1 MSHPHSRQKRRS
13 LPRFRPGIV
22 SWLLGA
28 YYRGQK
34 NSGFILPTATLLI
47 VVAFLIMIS
56 LLARTANRVA
66 LVSGQR
72 ERIAVEGPSAESV
85 DRARAKI
92 EFLFTRE
99 KELPT
104 NPLEDTI
111 EDFLG
116 NRQRDLATKQ
126 VVAPRKLDD
135 IYTLPDEN
143 RCQAQN
149 GDCVTTGG
157 AFTPDG
163 IAPTW
168 SYRVDLNGNGT
179 VDDPTDGIAVYSIL
193 GRVFRDGKSAVPVS
207 DPGKTHLTKRQDRA
221 ANFLV
226 NNAPTKAESPDE
238 FCEGALSGTVDGNTG
253 RFLTGS
259 SAEELKN
266 FQIYALTIPNRQND
280 ATLTSN
286 AVVFQQDRR
295 FTGANKWGAYFR
307 YDLEIFPGPQF
318 NWNGAMHTEGS
329 LFITSGGPGFNS
341 YLISAP
347 NSCYFLPSVNSQISA
362 RGLFMTGTVRDGNN
376 NPGNSVVHL
385 QPAGRIAPTQLI
397 QLSTTGGFPNPTGPG
412 TFASQ
417 DSVLDRFVPEDL
429 AMDPLYLITN
439 NLPVARRREGGSESY
454 STYKDPNWGGALASR
469 IQVDK
474 CEAPPYVDDTFRADD
489 RLGPKPSYARGS
501 CDGAETWESLG
512 KAGDPITGKP
522 EWTSNN
528 PPADAP
534 DEYGVDGYW
543 ERRALGQGMK
553 VIVGQR
559 LELGNVGVWGGWRS
573 YFNFIA
579 SSWNDDSWRFWAGL
593 GGSFGWSPTAR
604 IYQPTTTPYFSGAV
618 PLYSQE
624 IFGFLMRPR
633 PTIGNIPAP
642 GAADPLYPPA
652 VLAPEF
658 GGTSPYNFAGV
669 PAPTFELSR
678 LNLQLNR
685 RTQRDNLAAV
695 QAAAV
700 YHHKGTPDRTLP
712 VLCLSSTIH
721 PGTEASYF
729 NSITFGDPVSPAS
742 PTAINQMTRYPS
754 SNANF
759 VRPPGS
765 QALFPPSDFFT
776 GRGTANM
783 EYGNGTNP
791 DNPPFEVADFE
802 SGTAL
807 MKVLTNLAQF
817 AGDPSGAFPPLQ
829 APPGNSQVYPDPVL
843 TMWGD
848 YSNLRRTLTTL
859 ETGGSYADL
868 SPADQAN
875 LHTAGCTMS
884 LLATNVHWYL
894 DWGYFGTGN
903 DFYRSKNGQEPF
915 NLVPTVPPLGT
926 DDGSSP
932 NIRTDLQR
940 LAHAMRQLQDGIF
953 NEAVGNYEVGY
964 GILNFVRLNDSA
976 GACTPI
982 TSINANCYNV
992 PAEYYIAALARIRD
1006 AQPFSTATNSPYQQ
1020 WNRLVYLA
1028 RMLNTRLQIVRDRTY
1043 GFREYVPGQW
1053 IGVETVPTNDPG
1065 NGIDQATGTLRPNRQ
1080 RLAYTIRTPFTG
1092 PYTLGQTVNLPCDLS
1107 LADIDYFG
1115 YKKPSA
1121 LNPVNPNDQLVEREM
1136 VALARLCPTQPKY
1149 PSLYYLFPGDLNS
1162 TGEVDGADNHGH
1174 DGTSGINR
1182 RNSSDPSPYNQPSGS
1197 AGNNQESFS
1206 EPYVLSRYI
1215 AEDANDLATYEAV
1228 KLDDLNELRLQNRQ
1242 PGPTRTW
1249 KLPVLN
1255 LVNNQPVTTTDLYQ
1269 RETDLIVSESQP
1281 ANAHANLSAYRT
1293 GLAEKALYDGRQLQM
1308 VRVMDFDIDLL
1319 RRVNQAP
1326 ESFEGDAWLTVGQVA
1341 TATTKPIA
1349 GGIIYAFREDAKR
1362 EDALLRPANA
1372 DWPAYETSWKA
1383 NFTDGPPVALQM
1395 NPDPRTP
1402 SDPPTTPVNISGK
1415 PVDYYADPDR
1425 RVHGF
1430 RLMNGNDVSRVGVT
1444 PPERNIFG
1452 MSFITDNP
1460 VYIMTQLARGIS
1472 GFNLHM
1478 RPAGGVVQEFNTLLP
1493 FPYNFNQF
1501 YVNRTNRDLGF
1512 ATATGDTWRP
1522 VEILADAITLITHN
1536 FCDAYQENGIR
1547 NIRNT
1552 TSNLNIPGKDN
1563 GGTGANGDCN
1573 GSANGGP
1580 SARNT
1585 TAITNPGV
1593 AGFAT
1598 PEALPRDRWARE
1610 HPYDEAS
1617 PIIVGS
1623 DGSHRT
1629 QTTGTQA
1636 IVPLL
1641 NYQGINLRAAVPLR
1655 NTDYQVNAVIVS
1667 GIVPSRRQQPYGGLH
1682 NFPRFIET
1690 GNALTIQG
1698 SLLQLGFS
1706 NYATAPFDFDSFER
1720 GQFPLAAEFIPYY
1733 GPPTRLWGYDPGL
1746 QYAPAGPVAQRFIN
1760 PSNARNEYF
1769 LELTAND
1776 PYTCQMKRFVV
1787 PGITCP

>member
-13 LPRFRPGIV
+13 RPRFRPGIV

-99 KELPT
+99 KLPT
-104 NPLEDTI
+104 DPSEQAF

-116 NRQRDLATKQ
+116 NRQRDPVTQAVTG
-126 VVAPRKLDD
+126 PRQPVD

-149 GDCVTTGG
+149 GDCVATGG
-157 AFTPDG
+157 DFTPDG

-179 VDDPTDGIAVYSIL
+179 VDDPTDGIAVYGIL
-193 GRVFRDGKSAVPVS
+193 GRVFRDGKSAVPALNS
-207 DPGKTHLTKRQDRA
+207 DGSPRADVVHLTERRLRA

-226 NNAPTKAESPDE
+226 NNAPTKAESADT
-238 FCEGALSGTVDGNTG
+238 FCAGATGGTVSEKG
-253 RFLTGS
+253 RFFTGS

-266 FQIYALTIPNRQND
+266 FQIYALTIPNRENN
-280 ATLTSN
+280 ANLTSN

-307 YDLEIFPGPQF
+307 YDLEIFPGPRF

-329 LFITSGGPGFNS
+329 LFITSSDQSDRGFYS

-347 NSCYFLPSVNSQISA
+347 NSCYYLPSANSEISV
-362 RGLFMTGTVRDGNN
+362 RGLFMTGSIRDGNN

-385 QPAGRIAPTQLI
+385 QPAGRIPPTQFIPLA
-397 QLSTTGGFPNPTGPG
+397 TTGGFPNPTGPG
-412 TFASQ
+412 TFPSQ

-429 AMDPLYLITN
+429 AMDPLYLVTN

-501 CDGAETWESLG
+501 CDGADTWESLG

-522 EWTSNN
+522 EWTNNN

-559 LELGNVGVWGGWRS
+559 LELGNVGVWGSWRT
-573 YFNFIA
+573 FGNRNNNT
-579 SSWNDDSWRFWAGL
+579 WNDAQWQSW
-593 GGSFGWSPTAR
+593 SSTPTNVGFR
-604 IYQPTTTPYFSGAV
+604 IYNSNSTTYFTGVTNPISK
-618 PLYSQE
+618 E
-624 IFGFLMRPR
+624 IFLFLFRPNS
-633 PTIGNIPAP
+633 TIAAKPSP
-642 GAADPLYPPA
+642 GALDPLYPPA
-652 VLAPEF
+652 VLATEF
-658 GGTSPYNFAGV
+658 GGTSPFSGVIFA
-669 PAPTFELSR
+669 PAPGRTSE
-678 LNLQLNR
+678 QLHR

-712 VLCLSSTIH
+712 MLCLSSTIH
-721 PGTEASYF
+721 PGTEGSYR
-729 NSITFGDPVSPAS
+729 NSITFGDPVSPANS
-742 PTAINQMTRYPS
+742 VNPAGVTGYPTL
-754 SNANF
+754 NANF

-765 QALFPPSDFFT
+765 EPLFPPADFFT

-791 DNPPFEVADFE
+791 DDPPFEVADFAP
-802 SGTAL
+802 GTAL

-817 AGDPSGAFPPLQ
+817 AGDPNGAFPPLQ
-829 APPGNSQVYPDPVL
+829 APPGSRQVYPDPVL

-848 YSNLRRTLTTL
+848 FSNLRRTIATL
-859 ETGGSYADL
+859 EGGKSYAEL

-884 LLATNVHWYL
+884 LLATNVHHYL
-894 DWGYFGTGN
+894 AFP
-903 DFYRSKNGQEPF
+903 FYLSKEGKEPF
-915 NLVPTVPPLGT
+915 NPVPTVPPLGT
-926 DDGSSP
+926 DGGSSP

-964 GILNFVRLNDSA
+964 GILEFVPLNESA
-976 GACTPI
+976 GLCKPTI
-982 TSINANCYNV
+982 TNANCYNI
-992 PAEYYIAALARIRD
+992 PAEYYIAALASIRE
-1006 AQPFSTATNSPYQQ
+1006 AQIFNQSAPTSDYQQ

-1028 RMLNTRLQIVRDRTY
+1028 RLVNTRLQIVRDRTY

-1053 IGVETVPTNDPG
+1053 IGVETVEGNTG
-1065 NGIDQATGTLRPNRQ
+1065 NGTDPATGSSRPNNQ
-1080 RLAYTIRTPFTG
+1080 RLAYTIRTAFPG

-1115 YKKPSA
+1115 YKRKPA
-1121 LNPVNPNDQLVEREM
+1121 DFTNPANPNDQILEREM

-1162 TGEVDGADNHGH
+1162 RDGVDGADSHGH

-1197 AGNNQESFS
+1197 AENNQETFS

-1228 KLDDLNELRLQNRQ
+1228 TLADLNELRLQNRQ

-1255 LVNNQPVTTTDLYQ
+1255 VANNS
-1269 RETDLIVSESQP
+1269 RETDLVINVSQP
-1281 ANAHANLSAYRT
+1281 TAHANLSSYRT

-1326 ESFEGDAWLTVGQVA
+1326 ASFGGDAWLTVGEVA

-1362 EDALLRPANA
+1362 EDAILRPANA
-1372 DWPAYETSWKA
+1372 DWPAYETAWKA
-1383 NFTDGPPVALQM
+1383 NFTDGPPAALQM
-1395 NPDPRTP
+1395 NPDPRNP
-1402 SDPPTTPVNISGK
+1402 SDPPVTPVNISGK

-1425 RVHGF
+1425 RAHGF

-1452 MSFITDNP
+1452 MSFVSDNP
-1460 VYIMTQLARGIS
+1460 VYVMTQLARGIS

-1478 RPAGGVVQEFNTLLP
+1478 APSSSVVVQEFTALLP
-1493 FPYNFNQF
+1493 FPYTFEQF
-1501 YVNRTNRDLGF
+1501 YVARTNRNLGF
-1512 ATATGDTWRP
+1512 ATAAGDTWRP

-1536 FCDAYQENGIR
+1536 FCDGFQEHGIR
-1547 NIRNT
+1547 NVTDID
-1552 TSNLNIPGKDN
+1552 GM
-1563 GGTGANGDCN
+1563 GVDC
-1573 GSANGGP
+1573 ATGGP

-1585 TAITNPGV
+1585 PIITG
-1593 AGFAT
+1593 T
-1598 PEALPRDRWARE
+1598 LPPRSDWARE
-1610 HPYDEAS
+1610 YPLDLEA
-1617 PIIVGS
+1617 PIIVTS
-1623 DGSHRT
+1623 DGSHVTRNLAAS
-1629 QTTGTQA
+1629 QVRVPPGNYSPVTTRGD
-1636 IVPLL
+1636 
-1641 NYQGINLRAAVPLR
+1641 VPLR
-1655 NTDYQVNAVIVS
+1655 QTDYQVNAVIVS
-1667 GIVPSRRQQPYGGLH
+1667 GIVPSRRQQSYGGLH

-1706 NYATAPFDFDSFER
+1706 NYATAPFDFDSFEP
-1720 GQFPLAAEFIPYY
+1720 GQFPLRLESIPYY

>member
-13 LPRFRPGIV
+13 RPRFRPGIV

-28 YYRGQK
+28 YYRGQR

-66 LVSGQR
+66 QVSGQR

-99 KELPT
+99 KLPT
-104 NPLEDTI
+104 DPSEQVF

-116 NRQRDLATKQ
+116 NRRRDPVTQAVTG
-126 VVAPRKLDD
+126 PRQPVD

-179 VDDPTDGIAVYSIL
+179 VDDPTDGIAVYGIL
-193 GRVFRDGKSAVPVS
+193 GRVFRDGKSAVPALNS
-207 DPGKTHLTKRQDRA
+207 DGSPRADVVHLRERRLRA

-226 NNAPTKAESPDE
+226 NNAPTKAESADA
-238 FCEGALSGTVDGNTG
+238 FCAGATGGTVSEKG
-253 RFLTGS
+253 RFSTGS

-329 LFITSGGPGFNS
+329 LFVTSGTGFAS

-347 NSCYFLPSVNSQISA
+347 NSCYFLPSANSEISV
-362 RGLFMTGTVRDGNN
+362 RGLFMTGSIRDGNN

-397 QLSTTGGFPNPTGPG
+397 QLATTGGFPNPTGPG

-417 DSVLDRFVPEDL
+417 DSVLDRFVPQDL

-501 CDGAETWESLG
+501 CDGADTWESLG

-522 EWTSNN
+522 EWTNNN

-559 LELGNVGVWGGWRS
+559 LELGNVGVWGGWRTFGHRNGS
-573 YFNFIA
+573 NN
-579 SSWNDDSWRFWAGL
+579 WTNDTWRLWAGI
-593 GGSFGWSPTAR
+593 GGAAVPGTPEQR
-604 IYQPTTTPYFSGAV
+604 IYPPTTTPYFSGTV
-618 PLYSQE
+618 PTYSQE
-624 IFGFLMRPR
+624 IFGLLFRPR
-633 PTIGNIPAP
+633 PTIAGNIPAP

-700 YHHKGTPDRTLP
+700 YHYKGTPDRTLP

-729 NSITFGDPVSPAS
+729 NSITFGDPVSPAA

-765 QALFPPSDFFT
+765 QALFPPADFFT

-791 DNPPFEVADFE
+791 DDPPFEVADFE

-817 AGDPSGAFPPLQ
+817 AGDPNGAFPPLQ
-829 APPGNSQVYPDPVL
+829 APPGSRQVYPDPVL

-848 YSNLRRTLTTL
+848 YSNLRRTITTL
-859 ETGGSYADL
+859 NEGGKSYADL

-903 DFYRSKNGQEPF
+903 DFYLSKNGQEPF
-915 NLVPTVPPLGT
+915 NPVPTVPPLGT
-926 DDGSSP
+926 DGGFSP
-932 NIRTDLQR
+932 NIRT
-940 LAHAMRQLQDGIF
+940 
-953 NEAVGNYEVGY
+953 
-964 GILNFVRLNDSA
+964 
-976 GACTPI
+976 T
-982 TSINANCYNV
+982 
-992 PAEYYIAALARIRD
+992 
-1006 AQPFSTATNSPYQQ
+1006 
-1020 WNRLVYLA
+1020 
-1028 RMLNTRLQIVRDRTY
+1028 
-1043 GFREYVPGQW
+1043 
-1053 IGVETVPTNDPG
+1053 
-1065 NGIDQATGTLRPNRQ
+1065 
-1080 RLAYTIRTPFTG
+1080 
-1092 PYTLGQTVNLPCDLS
+1092 
-1107 LADIDYFG
+1107 
-1115 YKKPSA
+1115 
-1121 LNPVNPNDQLVEREM
+1121 
-1136 VALARLCPTQPKY
+1136 
-1149 PSLYYLFPGDLNS
+1149 
-1162 TGEVDGADNHGH
+1162 
-1174 DGTSGINR
+1174 
-1182 RNSSDPSPYNQPSGS
+1182 
-1197 AGNNQESFS
+1197 
-1206 EPYVLSRYI
+1206 
-1215 AEDANDLATYEAV
+1215 
-1228 KLDDLNELRLQNRQ
+1228 
-1242 PGPTRTW
+1242 
-1249 KLPVLN
+1249 
-1255 LVNNQPVTTTDLYQ
+1255 
-1269 RETDLIVSESQP
+1269 
-1281 ANAHANLSAYRT
+1281 
-1293 GLAEKALYDGRQLQM
+1293 
-1308 VRVMDFDIDLL
+1308 
-1319 RRVNQAP
+1319 
-1326 ESFEGDAWLTVGQVA
+1326 
-1341 TATTKPIA
+1341 
-1349 GGIIYAFREDAKR
+1349 
-1362 EDALLRPANA
+1362 
-1372 DWPAYETSWKA
+1372 
-1383 NFTDGPPVALQM
+1383 
-1395 NPDPRTP
+1395 
-1402 SDPPTTPVNISGK
+1402 
-1415 PVDYYADPDR
+1415 
-1425 RVHGF
+1425 
-1430 RLMNGNDVSRVGVT
+1430 
-1444 PPERNIFG
+1444 
-1452 MSFITDNP
+1452 
-1460 VYIMTQLARGIS
+1460 
-1472 GFNLHM
+1472 
-1478 RPAGGVVQEFNTLLP
+1478 
-1493 FPYNFNQF
+1493 
-1501 YVNRTNRDLGF
+1501 
-1512 ATATGDTWRP
+1512 
-1522 VEILADAITLITHN
+1522 
-1536 FCDAYQENGIR
+1536 
-1547 NIRNT
+1547 
-1552 TSNLNIPGKDN
+1552 
-1563 GGTGANGDCN
+1563 CN
-1573 GSANGGP
+1573 GWLMPCGSCRMGT
-1580 SARNT
+1580 R
-1585 TAITNPGV
+1585 
-1593 AGFAT
+1593 
-1598 PEALPRDRWARE
+1598 RRWAK
-1610 HPYDEAS
+1610 
-1617 PIIVGS
+1617 
-1623 DGSHRT
+1623 
-1629 QTTGTQA
+1629 
-1636 IVPLL
+1636 
-1641 NYQGINLRAAVPLR
+1641 
-1655 NTDYQVNAVIVS
+1655 S
-1667 GIVPSRRQQPYGGLH
+1667 G
-1682 NFPRFIET
+1682 
-1690 GNALTIQG
+1690 LT
-1698 SLLQLGFS
+1698 
-1706 NYATAPFDFDSFER
+1706 
-1720 GQFPLAAEFIPYY
+1720 
-1733 GPPTRLWGYDPGL
+1733 
-1746 QYAPAGPVAQRFIN
+1746 
-1760 PSNARNEYF
+1760 
-1769 LELTAND
+1769 
-1776 PYTCQMKRFVV
+1776 
-1787 PGITCP
+1787 